1 MAICRPHSLLSHLTG
16 DPGQACSRVPHT
28 RDPSVFFTQIQPCR
42 DSNTCLF
49 KNALR
54 KKIRVGASGTAR
66 GHRFI
71 SQIMRRPGAQGHPC
85 TTARICGEQ
94 GGLRNSDSTQQ
105 PRAVK
110 KKPSTTSSRQ
120 VGTWILHS
128 VWGRALLA
136 VALGHL
142 FSPIFI
148 MMLQV
153 PAQPVITSE
162 SSALFPSLASL
173 CVNLKT

>member
-1 MAICRPHSLLSHLTG
+1 MSPTFPPQSPYRWPRPG
-16 DPGQACSRVPHT
+16 
-28 RDPSVFFTQIQPCR
+28 
-42 DSNTCLF
+42 LF
-49 KNALR
+49 KGTTHQRPFSFLHSDSTMQRQQQVSFQNCIK
-54 KKIRVGASGTAR
+54 KKIRVGMSGTAR

-85 TTARICGEQ
+85 TTARICREQ

-105 PRAVK
+105 PERLRR
-110 KKPSTTSSRQ
+110 SHLLDLR
-120 VGTWILHS
+120 TWILHS
-128 VWGRALLA
+128 VWGRALHA

-162 SSALFPSLASL
+162 SSALFPSLANL